1 VATAAFNNLGR
12 PIWATVLNWSRAG
25 VAVPAML
32 FLLVGTLG
40 GRAILYS
47 LEGPGVVYAYAAG
60 SSLAGV
66 IGGFLGWR
74 FVKGLTRTPVEPD
87 S

>member
-1 VATAAFNNLGR
+1 
-12 PIWATVLNWSRAG
+12 
-25 VAVPAML
+25 ML
-32 FLLVGTLG
+32 FVLVGTLG

-66 IGGFLGWR
+66 IGVATAGL
-74 FVKGLTRTPVEPD
+74 KGLTRTPAGPD

>member
-1 VATAAFNNLGR
+1 M
-12 PIWATVLNWSRAG
+12 LNWSRADL
-25 VAVPAML
+25 AVPAML

-40 GRAILYS
+40 GQAILYS

-74 FVKGLTRTPVEPD
+74 FVKELTRNPPTPD

>member
-1 VATAAFNNLGR
+1 
-12 PIWATVLNWSRAG
+12 
-25 VAVPAML
+25 ML

-47 LEGPGVVYAYAAG
+47 LEGPGVVYAYAVG

-66 IGGFLGWR
+66 IGGILGWR
-74 FVKGLTRTPVEPD
+74 FVKGLTGNPAGPD